1 MAKIK
6 KLPLVTVYIPSRN
19 YGKFLKKSVQSVID
33 QLYLEWELFI
43 IDEGS
48 SDNTKTIA
56 ETYQKKYPTKIKLI
70 QNKKPL
76 GLQKLANYL
85 LGIAKGKYIIR
96 LDADDWFHE
105 VALLSLVNKLE
116 ENPKAGIAYGNYFYM
131 FTR

>member
-19 YGKFLKKSVQSVID
+19 YGKFLEKSVLSVID

-48 SDNTKTIA
+48 TDNTKTIA
-56 ETYQKKYPTKIKLI
+56 ENYQNKYPTKIKLI
-70 QNKKPL
+70 QNKEPL
-76 GLQKLANYL
+76 GLQKLANDL
-85 LGIAKGKYIIR
+85 LDIAKGKYIIR

-116 ENPKAGIAYGNYFYM
+116 KALS
-131 FTR
+131 